1 MASAESPAESLQRFD
16 ERTATCRLFTEK
28 EGLLSAVAHDLELS
42 VTRFS
47 IEREGDKTVRARFD
61 ARSLRV
67 LHALRSGVAAPSLL
81 SAGDLRKIE
90 ENIVNDVLDARR
102 FPEILLVSR
111 RVERAGEG
119 FVMEGDLT
127 LHGKTR
133 SVRINVVRSGGEL
146 VAKHVIS
153 QPDYGIRPYSAMLG
167 ALRIKPDVRV
177 VIRVPA
183 DSKSS

>member
-1 MASAESPAESLQRFD
+1 MASAEFPAEPLQRFD
-16 ERTATCRLFTEK
+16 ERSATCRLFTEK

-47 IEREGDKTVRARFD
+47 IEREGEQAVRASFD

-81 SAGDLRKIE
+81 SAADLRKIE
-90 ENIVNDVLDARR
+90 DNIVNDVLEARR
-102 FPEILLVSR
+102 FPEISLVSR
-111 RVERAGEG
+111 RVTRSSGG
-119 FVMEGDLT
+119 YVIEGDLT

-133 SVRINVVRSGGEL
+133 ALRINVVREGQKL
-146 VAKHVIS
+146 VAEHTLS

-177 VIRVPA
+177 VIHVPA

>member
-1 MASAESPAESLQRFD
+1 MI
-16 ERTATCRLFTEK
+16 
-28 EGLLSAVAHDLELS
+28 LL
-42 VTRFS
+42 
-47 IEREGDKTVRARFD
+47 
-61 ARSLRV
+61 
-67 LHALRSGVAAPSLL
+67 
-81 SAGDLRKIE
+81 
-90 ENIVNDVLDARR
+90 NIVIDVLDARR